1 MSIQSRQRLIL
12 ASQSPR
18 RRDLLQ
24 RAGFEFTTVSFQ
36 ISEIPNE
43 SLNLPG
49 QIQDL
54 AWRKAQE
61 CLKLGKAPKGQGNL
75 VLSADTVVVLDGQ
88 ILGKP
93 SDMSENQSFLQR
105 LSGQTHSV
113 ITAVC
118 LVEVDTGREA
128 LGHEISEIKF
138 RKLSTQEIHDYAVSG
153 EGLDKAGGY
162 GIQGGAAKFVEN
174 VKGSN
179 DNVIGLPVSLV
190 EKLMRENGW
199 RVDRK

>member
-1 MSIQSRQRLIL
+1 MSAMPHLRLIL

-18 RRDLLQ
+18 RSDLLR
-24 RAGFEFTTVSFQ
+24 RACFEFTTVSFQ

-105 LSGQTHSV
+105 LSGKTHSV
-113 ITAVC
+113 ITGVC
-118 LVEVDTGREA
+118 LVEVDSGRSA
-128 LGHEISEIKF
+128 VAHEISEITF
-138 RKLSTQEIHDYAVSG
+138 RKLSTQEIHEYAVSG

-162 GIQGGAAKFVEN
+162 GIQGGAAKFVER
-174 VKGSN
+174 VEGSH
-179 DNVIGLPVSLV
+179 DNIVGLPVALV
-190 EKLMRENGW
+190 EKLLRENGW
-199 RVDRK
+199 RIDRK

>member
-1 MSIQSRQRLIL
+1 MPYLRLIL

-18 RRDLLQ
+18 RSDLLR
-24 RAGFEFTTVSFQ
+24 RAGFEFITVSFQ

-43 SLNLPG
+43 SLNLPS

-113 ITAVC
+113 ITAIC
-118 LVEVDTGREA
+118 LVEVDSGRSA
-128 LGHEISEIKF
+128 LAHEISEITF
-138 RKLSTQEIHDYAVSG
+138 RKLSTQEIYEYAVSG

-162 GIQGGAAKFVEN
+162 GIQGGAAKFVER
-174 VKGSN
+174 VEGSH
-179 DNVIGLPVSLV
+179 DNIVGLPIALV
-190 EKLMRENGW
+190 EKLLRENGW
-199 RVDRK
+199 RINRK